1 MKVRSLPQVRIPARL
16 NRKSKAVHFMTT
28 AVATTIFPSAPK
40 VHEADLPTWR
50 LLPAIMNSSLSIW
63 PNFAFDILVNKRTTL
78 GVTSILVNDPE
89 GVRHFLISNSA
100 NYRRP
105 PSIRRVA
112 VPLGGS
118 GLFMAEG
125 AEWRRQRKLMAPT
138 FTPSSISVLVPHFQ
152 EAARHLLQ
160 GVEGKPRVN
169 LSRAFQDTALEAVLR
184 ALFSMPDH
192 QAREQLS
199 SLVRSYVE
207 GAGRPGLFDGFATS
221 EESFGFVLGKRKRF
235 QAKWFAAIAGIIARR
250 KAEPK
255 LAGHHDL
262 LDLLV
267 ELKDAETGEILSDNE
282 IRDQSATMIFAGS
295 ETTARLMFW
304 ATYLLAL
311 DKDEQRRLHDEI
323 AAFPPDR
330 VETLDDLANWPRLRN
345 VLLEAL
351 RLYPPLPHIV
361 RQANGPDTISGMS
374 VADNDQIWASAWV
387 MHRHRKFWQNP
398 TAFMPDRFAG
408 KSAPWVQMPTY
419 VPFGV
424 GPRIC
429 IGLHFALSEAQIV
442 LAHLLTRYQISQ
454 VGTRPVMPV
463 GRVTIEPDHE
473 PLFRLDRI

>member
-1 MKVRSLPQVRIPARL
+1 
-16 NRKSKAVHFMTT
+16 
-28 AVATTIFPSAPK
+28 
-40 VHEADLPTWR
+40 
-50 LLPAIMNSSLSIW
+50 MNSSLSIW

-304 ATYLLAL
+304 
-311 DKDEQRRLHDEI
+311 QRTCWRSTRTSNGG
-323 AAFPPDR
+323 FM
-330 VETLDDLANWPRLRN
+330 TRLRPFHPI
-345 VLLEAL
+345 VSK
-351 RLYPPLPHIV
+351 RLM
-361 RQANGPDTISGMS
+361 ISRTGRGYAMS
-374 VADNDQIWASAWV
+374 
-387 MHRHRKFWQNP
+387 
-398 TAFMPDRFAG
+398 
-408 KSAPWVQMPTY
+408 
-419 VPFGV
+419 
-424 GPRIC
+424 C
-429 IGLHFALSEAQIV
+429 
-442 LAHLLTRYQISQ
+442 
-454 VGTRPVMPV
+454 
-463 GRVTIEPDHE
+463 
-473 PLFRLDRI
+473 